1 MVVAER
7 ANRTGTNL
15 HRMVMRRLPLHV
27 VEAAYRDLQRGM
39 TERLVCITIGIEP
52 DFFDGVL
59 NSCLEEAL
67 WERGHEI

>member
-7 ANRTGTNL
+7 ANRTVTNL

-27 VEAAYRDLQRGM
+27 LESAYRELQLG
-39 TERLVCITIGIEP
+39 TSESLLCLTIGIQP
-52 DFFDGVL
+52 DLFEGVL

-67 WERGHEI
+67 LERGRGM